1 MKDYKE
7 TRRYQEPIA
16 SWYFVAKKGYDSEK
30 EEGLTL
36 TEKDTWSKGRKIALF
51 DTLNEAL
58 SKWNIAPKFREIYA
72 HHSVSVNFECGT
84 MKGFKGDHLNIKIR

>member
-1 MKDYKE
+1 
-7 TRRYQEPIA
+7 
-16 SWYFVAKKGYDSEK
+16 
-30 EEGLTL
+30 
-36 TEKDTWSKGRKIALF
+36 LF

>member
-1 MKDYKE
+1 MNNYKE
-7 TRRYQEPIA
+7 TRRHQDPIA
-16 SWYFVAKKGYDSEK
+16 SWYFVAKKGYNPGK

-58 SKWNIAPKFREIYA
+58 SKWKIAPKHREVYA
-72 HHSVSVNFECGT
+72 HHSIYVNFEFGSI
-84 MKGFKGDHLNIKIR
+84 KGFKTEHLEIKIK